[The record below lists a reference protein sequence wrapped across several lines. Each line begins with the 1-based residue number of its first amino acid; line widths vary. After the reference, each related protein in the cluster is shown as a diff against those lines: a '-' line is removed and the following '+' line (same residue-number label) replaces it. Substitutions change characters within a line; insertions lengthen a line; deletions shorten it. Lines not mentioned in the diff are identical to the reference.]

1 MTILTSAL
9 APAKF
14 TSLAAELILVLVIT
28 YTLEENIYASLD
40 WSTEK
45 DSDDYKVAER
55 SVLACIAF
63 SVLLLIFQILTLFTG
78 VSLFYDRVNMVQTFL
93 NSMGVFWLCWYI
105 HNDSP
110 YNFLWAI
117 WVVTILIPASLEL
130 AILLRVQNIV
140 KAKV

>member
-1 MTILTSAL
+1 MTILTPTL

-40 WSTEK
+40 WTTSK
-45 DSDDYKVAER
+45 DSSDYLAAER
-55 SVLACIAF
+55 SVLTCIAL
-63 SVLLLIFQILTLFTG
+63 SVLMLVFMILTLFAG
-78 VSLFYDRVNMVQTFL
+78 VSLFYDRVNMVQTCL

-117 WVVTILIPASLEL
+117 WTVTILVPALIEL
-130 AILLRVQNIV
+130 MVLLRVRSV
-140 KAKV
+140 LTSKV

>member
-40 WSTEK
+40 WTTEK
-45 DSDDYKVAER
+45 DSEDYVAAER
-55 SVLACIAF
+55 SVLGCVAL
-63 SVLLLIFQILTLFTG
+63 SVLLLVFMILTLFTG
-78 VSLFYDRVNMVQTFL
+78 VSLFYDRMNMVQTFL
-93 NSMGVFWLCWYI
+93 NAMGVFWLCWYI

-110 YNFLWAI
+110 YNYLWAI
-117 WVVTILIPASLEL
+117 WVVTILVPAALEL
-130 AILLRVQNIV
+130 VVLVRVGSIV
-140 KAKV
+140 KSKV